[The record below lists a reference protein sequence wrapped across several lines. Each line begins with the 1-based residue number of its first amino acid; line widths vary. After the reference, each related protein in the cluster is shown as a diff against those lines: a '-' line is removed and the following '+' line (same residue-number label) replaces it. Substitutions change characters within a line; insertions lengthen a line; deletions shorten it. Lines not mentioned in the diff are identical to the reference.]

1 MSEENKKSNKLI
13 AKNTLLLYFR
23 MLMTMAVSLYA
34 SRVILKTLGV
44 TDFGIYNVVGGI
56 IVLFSFVNGA
66 LLGSTQRFL
75 NFEIGKGDIEA
86 QKKIFKSSLSI
97 YIIFC
102 IIVIILAET
111 VGIWF
116 LNHKLN
122 IPVGRAGAALG
133 VFQFSLLAFCFN
145 IIRVPYNATVVAYE
159 KMSFYAYLS
168 ILEVVLK
175 LLIVYFLLVIHFDKL
190 ITYSFL
196 VMGVSIVVLILYVIY
211 CKRNF
216 QICDF
221 KFHYHKA
228 DYNQI
233 LGFSTWTLFGSIA
246 NVSIS
251 QGMNIIFNIFYGV
264 TVNASLGLTNQ
275 VRNAVNSFLTNFQV
289 AFSPQ
294 IVKSYAADEH
304 GRFRN
309 LLLAT
314 SKYSFFLMYL
324 IAIPFLINSEF
335 VITKWLD
342 TVPAH
347 LIVFCNLSMLNLLVD
362 SISAPLGIAINAT
375 GKIKYY
381 QIIYSALSV
390 AAVPVVYL
398 LTKIGYEPDIVYAV
412 WVVVNF
418 LVYLWKIIYVTK
430 RVDLP
435 VLIYCKEVLLRVGVV
450 LAVSLPIIFLIIH
463 YIHTGGWAYLIIT
476 TLISCGITLLTMLI
490 IGINGEEKKTLKN
503 FINIKFKK

>member
-1 MSEENKKSNKLI
+1 
-13 AKNTLLLYFR
+13 
-23 MLMTMAVSLYA
+23 MAVSLYA

-44 TDFGIYNVVGGI
+44 DDFGIYNVVGGI

-75 NFEIGKGDIEA
+75 NYEIGKGDIEA
-86 QKKIFKSSLSI
+86 QRKIFKSSLSI
-97 YIIFC
+97 YMIFC
-102 IIVIILAET
+102 VIVILIAET

-122 IPVGRAGAALG
+122 IPVGRMTAAMA
-133 VFQFSLLAFCFN
+133 VFQFSLITFCFN

-168 ILEVVLK
+168 IFEVVLK
-175 LLIVYFLLVIHFDKL
+175 LLIVYLLLVIQIDKL
-190 ITYSFL
+190 ISYSML
-196 VMGVSIVVLILYVIY
+196 VMAVSIVILIIY
-211 CKRNF
+211 MYYCARKF
-216 QICDF
+216 EICSF
-221 KFHYHKA
+221 KFHYNKT

-246 NVSIS
+246 NLSIS

-289 AFSPQ
+289 AFTPQ
-294 IVKSYAADEH
+294 IVKSYAANDH

-324 IAIPFLINSEF
+324 ITIPFLINAEF
-335 VITKWLD
+335 VIRKWLD
-342 TVPAH
+342 VVPAY
-347 LIVFCNLSMLNLLVD
+347 LVVFCNLSMINLLID

-375 GKIKYY
+375 GNIKYY
-381 QIIYSALSV
+381 QVIYSILSV
-390 AAVPVVYL
+390 VAVPIVFI
-398 LTKIGYEPDIVYAV
+398 LTKLGYQPNTVYGV

-418 LVYLWKIIYVTK
+418 LVYLWKIAYVTK
-430 RVDLP
+430 KVELP
-435 VLIYCKEVLLRVGVV
+435 ILIYCREVLLKVVLV
-450 LAVSLPIIFLIIH
+450 LAVSLPIVFLAIH
-463 YIHTGGWAYLIIT
+463 YIKLTGWSYLIIT
-476 TLISCGITLLTMLI
+476 TVLSCSITMI
-490 IGINGEEKKTLKN
+490 ITGVLGINQSERNILMN
-503 FINIKFKK
+503 FINSKLKHKVNKI